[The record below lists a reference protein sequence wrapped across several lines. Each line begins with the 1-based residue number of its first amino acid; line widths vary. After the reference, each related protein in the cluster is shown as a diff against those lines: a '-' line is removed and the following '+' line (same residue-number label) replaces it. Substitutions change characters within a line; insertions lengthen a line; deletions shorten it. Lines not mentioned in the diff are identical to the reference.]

1 LSNKFNIIYNNVEF
15 FLGKYPL
22 MKAAIKA
29 LKSNQKLEDVI
40 KKVNSIETTS
50 LSTTLTTKLQSKVE
64 KLKKSIDPGM

>member
-1 LSNKFNIIYNNVEF
+1 
-15 FLGKYPL
+15 